1 MKNKIIVLNLF
12 IVLLVALSFSV
23 LAIING
29 MTTDKSV
36 RLGDKT
42 KYEIGVKL
50 EEGWNLITDGTPDL
64 MQNRNY
70 AVDSDIRSDN
80 IKVIYGYDTKNER
93 EVLISPNGDNFKIQ
107 AWSATFAQ
115 NENVFSSA
123 FWVYSDKAGYLRYAP
138 DEYIL
143 DLNQRQ
149 LFAGWN
155 FVALTPEFTGKRF
168 GTLKGTCDVIKT
180 YLYNNE
186 ITPSHPTPNWLEIP
200 DTGSFTK
207 GTEGKGI
214 IVKVSGDCK
223 LGSTTSSMQEL
234 PILPN

>member
-50 EEGWNLITDGTPDL
+50 EEGWNLIIDGTPDL
-64 MQNRNY
+64 TQNRIY

-80 IKVIYGYDTKNER
+80 INAIYGYDTK
-93 EVLISPNGDNFKIQ
+93 
-107 AWSATFAQ
+107 